1 MRAARVI
8 SEDGPEAV
16 RLEDV
21 PEPEGELVI
30 AVRAAGV
37 SFPDVLMTRGLYQVR
52 QELPFTLGWEAAGDV
67 VRAPEDGPFHE
78 GQRVMTLSYGAH
90 AELLAAVPE
99 WTFPLPDGL
108 RYEEGAALPLN
119 SLTALAT
126 LERRGGLRAG
136 ETVLV
141 HGAAGGVGTASIQV
155 AKALG
160 ARVIAAV
167 STDEKAAVAREAG
180 ADEVTVGEDFRAQL
194 PGPVDAIVDPV
205 GNTERFKENLR
216 ALRPEGRV
224 LVVGFTSGEIPEIRV
239 NRLLL
244 RNVDVRGCS
253 LMVYAGEPD
262 GPRKAG
268 ARLAELVDTGAI
280 RPVVGSTYPLERI
293 HDALREIDGRRAKG
307 KIIVSP

>member
-108 RYEEGAALPLN
+108 
-119 SLTALAT
+119 S
-126 LERRGGLRAG
+126 
-136 ETVLV
+136 
-141 HGAAGGVGTASIQV
+141 
-155 AKALG
+155 
-160 ARVIAAV
+160 
-167 STDEKAAVAREAG
+167 
-180 ADEVTVGEDFRAQL
+180 
-194 PGPVDAIVDPV
+194 
-205 GNTERFKENLR
+205 
-216 ALRPEGRV
+216 
-224 LVVGFTSGEIPEIRV
+224 
-239 NRLLL
+239 
-244 RNVDVRGCS
+244 
-253 LMVYAGEPD
+253 
-262 GPRKAG
+262 
-268 ARLAELVDTGAI
+268 
-280 RPVVGSTYPLERI
+280 
-293 HDALREIDGRRAKG
+293 
-307 KIIVSP
+307 